1 VSVQT
6 AEIYQFHGYR
16 LDFVRRQLLDPDGA
30 PVPLMPKAVETLYL
44 VLHAGKTVT
53 KEELLRAAWPNAV
66 VEENNLTQNISA
78 LRRAFGEKLG
88 EHRFIV
94 TIPGQGYRF
103 VAPVSAVS
111 RGAEPEP
118 TQVAVETVSPRRRW
132 LLIGAAAIAVGVA
145 GVVPGA
151 RHRSEK
157 SASLLPQ
164 RSRSCRCRSSQ
175 PATKRW
181 NSAWLTA

>member
-1 VSVQT
+1 MSGQT
-6 AEIYQFHGYR
+6 AEICQFHGYR

-30 PVPLMPKAVETLYL
+30 PVPLMPKAVETLVYL
-44 VLHAGKTVT
+44 VLHAGQTVT

-103 VAPVSAVS
+103 VAPVSPVS
-111 RGAEPEP
+111 RAAAPEP
-118 TQVAVETVSPRRRW
+118 VQLTVEAPRPRRRW
-132 LLIGAAAIAVGVA
+132 LLIGAAAIAVVMA
-145 GVVPGA
+145 GVVVWRLAPV
-151 RHRSEK
+151 RE
-157 SASLLPQ
+157 ASVP
-164 RSRSCRCRSSQ
+164 SS
-175 PATKRW
+175 
-181 NSAWLTA
+181 L

>member
-1 VSVQT
+1 MSAQT
-6 AEIYQFHGYR
+6 AEICQFHGYR

-30 PVPLMPKAVETLYL
+30 PVPLMPKAVETLAYL
-44 VLHAGKTVT
+44 VLHAGQTVT

-103 VAPVSAVS
+103 VAPVSAVG
-111 RGAEPEP
+111 RAAAVEPVP
-118 TQVAVETVSPRRRW
+118 VAVAAPPQSRSRW
-132 LLIGAAAIAVGVA
+132 LLLAAAAIAVVVA
-145 GVVPGA
+145 GVVAWRLCGIQACRRRADADHAHGA
-151 RHRSEK
+151 GGLRHQ
-157 SASLLPQ
+157 LPT
-164 RSRSCRCRSSQ
+164 CR
-175 PATKRW
+175 
-181 NSAWLTA
+181 